1 MSASPRDRES
11 VNPRVRESAVCTLH
25 YARGQI
31 DGLRMMVEEVV
42 VHGPQLSGALLQEG
56 KLIGS

>member
-1 MSASPRDRES
+1 M
-11 VNPRVRESAVCTLH
+11 NPRVGESAVCTLH

-42 VHGPQLSGALLQEG
+42 VHGLQLSGALLQEG